1 MNFCP
6 CIGLLRLRI
15 EEIHRFCSRHFIGF
29 VKRRRSPICRTL
41 GLLKCSCLL
50 CIAAFSKSTRLK
62 EGLCLIMARCG
73 ARTLAIALALAVAAW
88 SFEGL
93 RSFCGNMGLTTR
105 QPATACNGWRLDKM
119 EVGPGGIGQLVVAEG
134 FFIGE
139 KDMYKVLNKQG
150 RRYRLRPSAQ
160 DRKDGKSVPGIF
172 QLGPFKIHL
181 EQCFRGSGG
190 DVDLQRPEGYSG
202 NGGMAGWAEEL
213 PVKKLGYG
221 RWIGQ
226 AWQEP
231 DTSQAFSELAQVSQ
245 VQTFNPSACGWKSFD
260 WPALLGCP
268 TALASLY
275 VWLVLYHACQTC
287 VENYWYVAPLQ

>member
-1 MNFCP
+1 MSSE
-6 CIGLLRLRI
+6 L
-15 EEIHRFCSRHFIGF
+15 CST
-29 VKRRRSPICRTL
+29 SY
-41 GLLKCSCLL
+41 
-50 CIAAFSKSTRLK
+50 CIAAFSKSTR

-190 DVDLQRPEGYSG
+190 EVDLQPPEGYSG

-221 RWIGQ
+221 R
-226 AWQEP
+226 
-231 DTSQAFSELAQVSQ
+231 
-245 VQTFNPSACGWKSFD
+245 
-260 WPALLGCP
+260 
-268 TALASLY
+268 
-275 VWLVLYHACQTC
+275 
-287 VENYWYVAPLQ
+287 

>member
-1 MNFCP
+1 MSPVLHVYRPHVHVFC
-6 CIGLLRLRI
+6 C
-15 EEIHRFCSRHFIGF
+15 
-29 VKRRRSPICRTL
+29 
-41 GLLKCSCLL
+41 

-221 RWIGQ
+221 R
-226 AWQEP
+226 
-231 DTSQAFSELAQVSQ
+231 
-245 VQTFNPSACGWKSFD
+245 
-260 WPALLGCP
+260 
-268 TALASLY
+268 
-275 VWLVLYHACQTC
+275 
-287 VENYWYVAPLQ
+287 

>member
-1 MNFCP
+1 MARSVAASFLALL
-6 CIGLLRLRI
+6 GLW
-15 EEIHRFCSRHFIGF
+15 
-29 VKRRRSPICRTL
+29 TL
-41 GLLKCSCLL
+41 GSLP
-50 CIAAFSKSTRLK
+50 
-62 EGLCLIMARCG
+62 
-73 ARTLAIALALAVAAW
+73 
-88 SFEGL
+88 
-93 RSFCGNMGLTTR
+93 SFCGIQGSVRNVNRGDL
-105 QPATACNGWRLDKM
+105 ACNGWRLDKM

-221 RWIGQ
+221 R
-226 AWQEP
+226 
-231 DTSQAFSELAQVSQ
+231 
-245 VQTFNPSACGWKSFD
+245 
-260 WPALLGCP
+260 
-268 TALASLY
+268 
-275 VWLVLYHACQTC
+275 
-287 VENYWYVAPLQ
+287 

>member
-1 MNFCP
+1 MYAIPSASCSHCHDLVPVLQPFPIQQSACV
-6 CIGLLRLRI
+6 
-15 EEIHRFCSRHFIGF
+15 EEALSFN
-29 VKRRRSPICRTL
+29 
-41 GLLKCSCLL
+41 
-50 CIAAFSKSTRLK
+50 
-62 EGLCLIMARCG
+62 MARSG
-73 ARTLAIALALAVAAW
+73 ARMFALALALAVAAF
-88 SFEGL
+88 SYEGL
-93 RSFCGNMGLTTR
+93 RSFCGNIGLTSR
-105 QPATACNGWRLDKM
+105 QPTTACNGWRLDKM

-202 NGGMAGWAEEL
+202 NGGMAGWAEDL

-221 RWIGQ
+221 R
-226 AWQEP
+226 
-231 DTSQAFSELAQVSQ
+231 
-245 VQTFNPSACGWKSFD
+245 
-260 WPALLGCP
+260 
-268 TALASLY
+268 
-275 VWLVLYHACQTC
+275 
-287 VENYWYVAPLQ
+287 